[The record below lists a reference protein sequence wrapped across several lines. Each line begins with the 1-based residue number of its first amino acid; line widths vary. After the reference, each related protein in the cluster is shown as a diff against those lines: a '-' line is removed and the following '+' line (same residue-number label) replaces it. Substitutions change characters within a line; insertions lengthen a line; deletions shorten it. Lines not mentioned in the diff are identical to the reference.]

1 MSKSVIFA
9 KTRLG
14 QDEIAS
20 RSGKLTPRERRLLIF
35 TDGKRPVDELQRML
49 QVDDLRPLLERL
61 AEAGL
66 IERIGSARKTPAQPT
81 SAPQLPTI
89 TVFRALPDPPDPR
102 QLELAR
108 NYLVNS
114 LKTFCSPQANQQ
126 LIAAALAAKTHDEL
140 RWQFEPWLHAITQTL
155 QGKLRAEELRAH
167 LLKII

>member
-1 MSKSVIFA
+1 MGVVFA
-9 KTRLG
+9 KTRKG
-14 QDEIAS
+14 QDEITS
-20 RSGKLTPRERRLLIF
+20 RAGGLTPRERRLLIF
-35 TDGKRPVDELQRML
+35 ADGKRSLDELQRML
-49 QVDDLRPLLERL
+49 QADDLRPMLEKLRQ
-61 AEAGL
+61 AGY
-66 IERIGSARKTPAQPT
+66 IAAIDAASEVGASPT
-81 SAPQLPTI
+81 TAPSLPTI
-89 TVFRALPDPPDPR
+89 TVFRPLPGQPDPK

-126 LIAAALAAKTHDEL
+126 LIAAALAAKTHEEL

>member
-1 MSKSVIFA
+1 MGVVFA
-9 KTRLG
+9 KTRKG

-20 RSGKLTPRERRLLIF
+20 RSGGLTPRERRLLIF
-35 TDGKRPVDELQRML
+35 ADGKRSLDELQRML
-49 QVDDLRPLLERL
+49 QADDLRPLLEKLRQ
-61 AEAGL
+61 AGYIEAVDAPSQAASP
-66 IERIGSARKTPAQPT
+66 SA
-81 SAPQLPTI
+81 APVLPTI
-89 TVFRALPDPPDPR
+89 TVFRTLPEARDPK

-126 LIAAALAAKTHDEL
+126 LIAAALAAKTHEEL

-167 LLKII
+167 LLRII

>member
-1 MSKSVIFA
+1 MGVVFA
-9 KTRLG
+9 KTRKG

-20 RSGKLTPRERRLLIF
+20 RAGGLTPRERRLLIF
-35 TDGKRPVDELQRML
+35 ADGKRSLDELQRML
-49 QVDDLRPLLERL
+49 QADDLRPILEKLRK
-61 AEAGL
+61 AGYIEAVDAASQ
-66 IERIGSARKTPAQPT
+66 IAARPAA
-81 SAPQLPTI
+81 APSLPTI
-89 TVFRALPDPPDPR
+89 TVFRTLPEPRDPK

-126 LIAAALAAKTHDEL
+126 LIAAALAAKTHEEL